1 VSYPVRKPRRY
12 HGGAA
17 LFSEVRFLEVR
28 MPEKISRR
36 TVIASAAFIPAAA
49 LTASAQQPAAPTPE
63 TSLTPA
69 QLRTLEM
76 FVDRLIPEDEL
87 GPGAAKAGAQNYI
100 DRQLAG
106 YLASEKATFV
116 EGLDGMDAYARR
128 TQGAPFANLSAE
140 KRDEVLTAMDTNR
153 AEGFPQA
160 RTFFNRARRLTLEG
174 TFGDPH
180 YGGNKDFIGW
190 DLIKYPGPR
199 PAVGPEHQKMSTLAT
214 PYHKSAW
221 GDEHQH

>member
-1 VSYPVRKPRRY
+1 
-12 HGGAA
+12 
-17 LFSEVRFLEVR
+17 
-28 MPEKISRR
+28 
-36 TVIASAAFIPAAA
+36 
-49 LTASAQQPAAPTPE
+49 
-63 TSLTPA
+63 
-69 QLRTLEM
+69 M

-106 YLASEKATFV
+106 YLAAEKNDFV
-116 EGLDGMDAYARR
+116 AGIEGLDAYARR
-128 TQGAPFANLSAE
+128 AHSAPFADLSAE
-140 KRDEVLTAMDTNR
+140 KRDEVLTAMDNNR
-153 AEGFPQA
+153 AEGFTQA

-199 PAVGPEHQKMSTLAT
+199 PAVGPEHQKMAT
-214 PYHKSAW
+214 PAAPYHKSAW
-221 GDEHQH
+221 GDDHSH